1 MAEPGY
7 IYDQAWHAER
17 ERLAGI
23 EALWDPGTAR
33 HCEAL
38 GVAEGWRCLEVG
50 AGGGAV
56 VEWLAERVG
65 PRGRVV
71 ATDLDTRFLDAL
83 DATNVEVHSHDVL
96 AEAPFEPGFD
106 LVHARLLLEHIP
118 RRQEALERMAEW
130 VTPGGWLLVEDYD
143 WPGAGVDPPSQTY
156 EAVLTAVLAFMSE
169 AAGFDP
175 EYGRRLPNALRR
187 LGLEEIGAEGRIR
200 FLRVDAP
207 GIDFFRLSLEALRG
221 PLVAQGRL
229 TEASVEEALAL
240 FERDDLAL
248 RTPALIAAWGR
259 APAAE

>member
-1 MAEPGY
+1 
-7 IYDQAWHAER
+7 
-17 ERLAGI
+17 
-23 EALWDPGTAR
+23 R

-106 LVHARLLLEHIP
+106 LVHARL
-118 RRQEALERMAEW
+118 
-130 VTPGGWLLVEDYD
+130 
-143 WPGAGVDPPSQTY
+143 
-156 EAVLTAVLAFMSE
+156 
-169 AAGFDP
+169 
-175 EYGRRLPNALRR
+175 
-187 LGLEEIGAEGRIR
+187 GLEEIGAEGRIR